1 MSKNTDLPQIEIT
14 IDNVV
19 HQVPEGVSIAAAL
32 IAIEQKAW
40 RLTRHHQQPR
50 GVFCGIGVCFDCLVT
65 VNDTANV
72 RACLDV
78 VQPGDV
84 ITTQTGENHA

>member
-1 MSKNTDLPQIEIT
+1 MSKNIELPHIEIT
-14 IDNVV
+14 IDDVK
-19 HQVPEGVSIAAAL
+19 HQVPEGISIAAAL

-40 RLTRHHQQPR
+40 RLTRHQQQPR

-65 VNDTANV
+65 VNETANV

-84 ITTQTGENHA
+84 ITTQTGGAHA

>member
-1 MSKNTDLPQIEIT
+1 MPKNTETPHIEIT
-14 IDNVV
+14 IDQVV
-19 HQVPEGVSIAAAL
+19 HQVPEGISIAAAL
-32 IAIEQKAW
+32 IASEQKAW

-65 VNDTANV
+65 VNDTPNV
-72 RACLDV
+72 RACLDL

-84 ITTQTGENHA
+84 ITTHTGGAHA